1 MEMAVA
7 IYVRL
12 PITPS
17 TYDRLIASLDLDVSP
32 PIGEILHVA
41 SETPDGVEVC
51 EIWQTKDAAESF
63 LTNILEPALAR
74 LGVRDGVE
82 YAVYPLHNLYAPDLD
97 TIERIGTVS
106 LTGVSA
112 GSIR

>member
-1 MEMAVA
+1 M
-7 IYVRL
+7 YLRL

-51 EIWQTKDAAESF
+51 EIWQTKDAAEGF
-63 LTNILEPALAR
+63 LKNILEPALAR
-74 LGVRDGVE
+74 FGVHDGVE

-112 GSIR
+112 GSIFR